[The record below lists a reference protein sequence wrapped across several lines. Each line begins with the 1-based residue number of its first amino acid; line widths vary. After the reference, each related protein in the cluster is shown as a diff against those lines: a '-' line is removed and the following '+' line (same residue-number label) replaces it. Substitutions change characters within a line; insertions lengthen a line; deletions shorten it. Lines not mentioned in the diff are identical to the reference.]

1 MSLHFSK
8 ITEFIFVIIIL
19 LLVNQVIMA
28 QESDLNS
35 GYSDTEI
42 PSYLGLVTNMNDED
56 FLLGLSFMPTSVQ
69 GMDLRF
75 IFSFWARPYGKSVLI
90 KYTDNIYFVYKEE
103 LYDLSVGVDKE
114 VKLLKD
120 LSLFGALE
128 SGFVY
133 KCYRGSNRDNVDIS
147 FPIVTGG
154 LGYGFLYNEHNN
166 SNLLL
171 LRLGYQY
178 CKMSI
183 FPNRFYLA
191 FFFIL

>member
-1 MSLHFSK
+1 MTLHFSK
-8 ITEFIFVIIIL
+8 LTEFIFVIIIL

-28 QESDLNS
+28 QESVS
-35 GYSDTEI
+35 GGGYSDTEMS
-42 PSYLGLVTNMNDED
+42 SYLGLVTNMNDED
-56 FLLGLSFMPTSVQ
+56 FMLGVSFMPPSIQ
-69 GMDLRF
+69 GLDLRF
-75 IFSFWARPYGKSVLI
+75 VCSFWLRPYGKSVLM

-103 LYDLSVGVDKE
+103 LYALSFGVDKE
-114 VKLLKD
+114 LRLFRD
-120 LSLFGALE
+120 LSLFAAVE